1 MYIYHSY
8 SRKLERAGALTRYT
22 VYKKPV
28 YMRKDPD
35 RESRPMNP
43 DTPRSEF
50 AVARTR
56 YTIYHL
62 IRCNQE
68 RMNIFVT
75 LTYKE
80 NELNIKTAKQDFKL
94 FIKRLNYETSSQSRY
109 ICIPERQKRGAV
121 HFHCIFFGL
130 PYRPLDIFK
139 SLWPHGDAR
148 FERSKQLR
156 SIASYVAKYVTK
168 QTFDFPKGTRILM
181 RSKNLVIPT
190 TIIEGLQQWPDVIDY
205 RKPVEITTG
214 IIKDVTTYDCYQKSP
229 SHRKDRKT
237 L

>member
-68 RMNIFVT
+68 RINIFVT

-130 PYRPLDIFK
+130 PYQFRVNMAIQFEVRPILE
-139 SLWPHGDAR
+139 LLP
-148 FERSKQLR
+148 
-156 SIASYVAKYVTK
+156 IAAPDDGHALFFGGGFDRWAK
-168 QTFDFPKGTRILM
+168 
-181 RSKNLVIPT
+181 LVI
-190 TIIEGLQQWPDVIDY
+190 
-205 RKPVEITTG
+205 
-214 IIKDVTTYDCYQKSP
+214 
-229 SHRKDRKT
+229 
-237 L
+237 